1 MRTVIAY
8 FIDEENAEYSIG
20 LKDGDGQMLC
30 LCCGSTLELE
40 DYNLLEEKEMEFLN
54 EVEFAT
60 FVFWARN
67 QIDGITWSEK
77 EELDAQIKE
86 LWEKIKAMAEGK
98 EEREW

>member
-1 MRTVIAY
+1 MRAVIVY

-20 LKDGDGQMLC
+20 LKDSDGQILC
-30 LCCGSTLELE
+30 LCCGSILELE
-40 DYNLLEEKEMEFLN
+40 NYNLLEEKEMEFLN
-54 EVEFAT
+54 EVEFAA

-67 QIDGITWSEK
+67 QIDGVIWSKK
-77 EELDAQIKE
+77 EEFDAQIKE